1 MREIVLK
8 TDIRVQNW
16 LRSLLSDPI
25 ALILANNSS
34 LTRTQLE
41 TFVIDILA
49 DELAGKHLSYHQKG
63 RLRLLKAG
71 TSRGAFNRTLA
82 QARKNVSKSV
92 YTIIL
97 LGYLGVFDSPKLDPL
112 IEISNRISTY
122 AKSSREISAKTSI
135 TKDHIKL
142 LSMFQKE
149 IEETLKTLS
158 KPRNIGR
165 TT

>member
-1 MREIVLK
+1 MQAMVLK
-8 TDIRVQNW
+8 TQIRVQNW
-16 LRSLLSDPI
+16 LRSLLNDPI
-25 ALILANNSS
+25 AVILANNSA
-34 LTRTQLE
+34 LTSTQLE

-49 DELAGKHLSYHQKG
+49 DELAGKHLSYQQKG
-63 RLRLLKAG
+63 RLRLLKKGA
-71 TSRGAFNRTLA
+71 SRGAFNRTLA

-112 IEISNRISTY
+112 IEISNKISTY
-122 AKSSREISAKTSI
+122 AQSSREISAKNNI

-149 IEETLKTLS
+149 IEETLTTLS
-158 KPRNIGR
+158 KPKNVGA